1 MLVKDISRVIDRT
14 AINWSELQNQTI
26 LISGATGLIGNAIV
40 QCLLRVKEQKSIDF
54 DIVVW
59 VRNKEKAHRLF
70 HDSVLYILGELN
82 KPIVFEKKVD
92 YIIHCA
98 NPTSSKF
105 FVNNPVETVTM
116 AFQGTSNLLDFALKN
131 KVKSF
136 VFLSSMEIYGFPAK
150 GTKVTEVMSGRF
162 DTQIIRNS
170 YPLSK
175 QICECLCFSYYHEY
189 GVPTKVIRLTQTFGP
204 GVSYNDERVFA
215 EFARCVIEDRPIV
228 LKTKGDTERCYL
240 YISDAVSAI
249 FTVLFKGKDG
259 EAYSAANEES
269 FCSILDMARIVSSF
283 GTRGVDIIE
292 QDITKY
298 GYSNTV
304 YMNLDTSKIRDLDW
318 QPEVGLKESFEYM
331 IEDMRKEKNRSQKLS
346 INQYFN

>member
-1 MLVKDISRVIDRT
+1 MLETDIARVIDRT
-14 AINWSELQNQTI
+14 TINWADLQNQTI

-40 QCLLRVKEQKSIDF
+40 QCLLRVQKQKSIDF
-54 DIVVW
+54 NIVVW

-70 HDSVLYILGELN
+70 HDSVVYICGELN
-82 KPIVFEKKVD
+82 KPIIYERKVD

-116 AFQGTSNLLDFALKN
+116 AFKGTSNLLDFALKN

-150 GTKVTEVMSGRF
+150 GTKVTEVMSGEF
-162 DTQIIRNS
+162 DTQVIRNS

-175 QICECLCFSYYHEY
+175 QICECLCFSYFHEY

-215 EFARCVIEDRPIV
+215 EFARCVIEDRPII
-228 LKTKGDTERCYL
+228 LKTKGETERCYL

-249 FTVLFKGKDG
+249 FTVMFKGKNG
-259 EAYSAANEES
+259 EAYSAANENS
-269 FCSILDMARIVSSF
+269 FCSILDMARIAASF
-283 GTRGVDIIE
+283 GTRGVEIIE
-292 QDITKY
+292 QDISKY
-298 GYSNTV
+298 GYSSTV
-304 YMNLDTSKIRDLDW
+304 SMNLDTAKIRKLGW
-318 QPEVGLKESFEYM
+318 MPEVGLKESFAYM
-331 IEDMRKEKNRSQKLS
+331 IEYMRKKKDLKA
-346 INQYFN
+346 